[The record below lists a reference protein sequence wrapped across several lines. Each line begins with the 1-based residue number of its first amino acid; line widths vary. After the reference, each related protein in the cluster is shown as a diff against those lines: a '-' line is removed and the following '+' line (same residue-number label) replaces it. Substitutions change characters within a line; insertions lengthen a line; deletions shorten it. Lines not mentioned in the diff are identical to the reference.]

1 MLPGMIGRLGMLI
14 SHLFRWLIPDP
25 FVIAILLSVVTVVA
39 ALLCLARLMRVARDH
54 KIAKAKKDP
63 RKKKKQTKVVEVT
76 ALGKT
81 DEKV

>member
-1 MLPGMIGRLGMLI
+1 M
-14 SHLFRWLIPDP
+14 
-25 FVIAILLSVVTVVA
+25 
-39 ALLCLARLMRVARDH
+39 ALLCLALLMRVARDH
-54 KIAKAKKDP
+54 KIAKSKKDP